1 MNIVLDKTPS
11 KEDVNQLN
19 QRLLEYNQSKV
30 PNYSYDDFI
39 FKLEDETK
47 HMLAGIHCIVGSGW
61 LYIAGLWVKDSLRKE
76 GFGKKLVDMAENE
89 AKKRGC
95 IGIYLFTYSFQSP
108 EFYEKLGFNEFGS
121 LNNYAKNH
129 SKIYMAKLL
138 V

>member
-89 AKKRGC
+89 AKNRVASVSISLLTVSKVQS
-95 IGIYLFTYSFQSP
+95 FT
-108 EFYEKLGFNEFGS
+108 KS
-121 LNNYAKNH
+121 LV
-129 SKIYMAKLL
+129 SMSL
-138 V
+138 VL